1 MFWHHL
7 LLELFLLFL
16 SAISGFFWH
25 RAEDKLENCRKS
37 NEELLKR
44 MDVWR
49 NLAVERG
56 LAIVKIKESIKKL

>member
-1 MFWHHL
+1 MWLHHL
-7 LLELFLLFL
+7 ALELCLFFLTVLF
-16 SAISGFFWH
+16 GFFWH
-25 RAEDKLENCRKS
+25 RAEDKLWNCRKS